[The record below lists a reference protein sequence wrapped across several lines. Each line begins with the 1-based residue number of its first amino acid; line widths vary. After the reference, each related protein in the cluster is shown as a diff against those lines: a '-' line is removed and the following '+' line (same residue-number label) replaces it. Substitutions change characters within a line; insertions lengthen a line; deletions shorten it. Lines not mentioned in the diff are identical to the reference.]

1 MIEAPVRNFL
11 RALRRAIRQ
20 VRLYPAGHP
29 LTEEAIKD
37 SGRAVEELT
46 EFEGEIVITLHE
58 DAFYLNRSLLPHT
71 SLEFN
76 GLLREMQDRAIDSV
90 TVIRPVSR
98 EDMYDLANFIAGE
111 GDDLP
116 AGGTVRLNERS
127 VGFSELEVSPMSKLR
142 RSYAGS
148 LDALRAISGSLATD
162 SGFELGRVV
171 SAVEGIFEHS
181 ISHSGAALLLSTVK
195 SHDEYTFYH
204 SVNTCI
210 LSLAMGRLVGLEK
223 EQLLPIGVGALLHD
237 IGKVAVSAR
246 VLQSPGRLNE
256 EQWKE
261 IQLHPQEGAQAIMAA
276 AGVGHEISAT
286 IAFEHHARFDGKGYP
301 TVTRAGKPHVFSR
314 LVSVADTYDAVTTR
328 RSYRRAETPN
338 RALNVLLNGA
348 GSNYD
353 PDLVTGFIQM
363 MGVYPPGSILVLSG
377 GETVMVTRQLDDG
390 DRKLQGVM
398 VKSATGE
405 LIEPEPVVLDTAAVV
420 DQILP
425 DRAGIDPAALLERI
439 GVQDSLH

>member
-127 VGFSELEVSPMSKLR
+127 VGFELEVSPMSKLR
-142 RSYAGS
+142 GSYAGS

-261 IQLHPQEGAQAIMAA
+261 IQLQPQEGAQAIMAA

-314 LVSVADTYDAVTTR
+314 LVSVADTYDAGHHQTLLSQGGNTEQGTERAAQRCGLKLRPRSGHRVHSDDGGVSTRLHPRAQRRRNRDGDAPARRR
-328 RSYRRAETPN
+328 RSQA
-338 RALNVLLNGA
+338 
-348 GSNYD
+348 
-353 PDLVTGFIQM
+353 TGRDGQ
-363 MGVYPPGSILVLSG
+363 V
-377 GETVMVTRQLDDG
+377 G
-390 DRKLQGVM
+390 DRR
-398 VKSATGE
+398 
-405 LIEPEPVVLDTAAVV
+405 IH
-420 DQILP
+420 
-425 DRAGIDPAALLERI
+425 RA
-439 GVQDSLH
+439 